1 MHEEEFSGLKLKS
14 FRVIETESIFSGGLK
29 TLLHLGIGWIHL
41 TTLFGSLKARKVDE
55 LRACR
60 CFKKSLGHAL
70 DLFLKTVPGIARF
83 VSKSS

>member
-41 TTLFGSLKARKVDE
+41 TTLFGSFKTRKVDE
-55 LRACR
+55 FWACD
-60 CFKKSLGHAL
+60 SLIDFLGNFS
-70 DLFLKTVPGIARF
+70 LF
-83 VSKSS
+83 SSE